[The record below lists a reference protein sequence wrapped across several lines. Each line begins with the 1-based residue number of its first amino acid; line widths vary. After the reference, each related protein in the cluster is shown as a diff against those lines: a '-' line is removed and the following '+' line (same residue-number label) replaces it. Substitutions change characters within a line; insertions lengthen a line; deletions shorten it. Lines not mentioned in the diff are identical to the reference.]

1 MNYLNK
7 YYYNI
12 TQIDLL
18 TLFEYTNTK
27 ELPKINQIILNI
39 PLSLLK
45 MNELVSS
52 CLVLD
57 SIVFKKSFLHIPKNY
72 KNLYKPIFISTN
84 LKIHLRKNAINNFFL
99 TFLKDYY
106 YSLNNRKELSFYF
119 NLQTI
124 NFTLK
129 HLNLFNTL
137 NYSILINCPKIKINT
152 NILLKNNIFLI
163 KESKTLF
170 PFLF

>member
-27 ELPKINQIILNI
+27 ELPKINHIILNI
-39 PLSLLK
+39 PLNLLK
-45 MNELVSS
+45 MNELISS

-57 SIVFKKSFLHIPKNY
+57 SIVFQKSFLHISKNY
-72 KNLYKPIFISTN
+72 KNLYKPIFIATN
-84 LKIHLRKNAINNFFL
+84 LKIHLRKNSINNFFL
-99 TFLKDYY
+99 IFLKDYY
-106 YSLNNRKELSFYF
+106 YSLNNRKELKFYF
-119 NLQTI
+119 NFQTI

-129 HLNLFNTL
+129 YLNLFNTL
-137 NYSILINCPKIKINT
+137 NYSILINCPKTKINT
-152 NILLKNNIFLI
+152 NILLKNNIFSG
-163 KESKTLF
+163 KESKILF